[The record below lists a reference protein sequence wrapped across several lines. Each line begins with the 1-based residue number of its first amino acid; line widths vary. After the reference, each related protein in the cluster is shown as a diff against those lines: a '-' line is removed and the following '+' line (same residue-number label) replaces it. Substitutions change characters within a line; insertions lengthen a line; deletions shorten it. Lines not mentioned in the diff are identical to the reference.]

1 MKKICLL
8 AMFFLFIVFA
18 LCSCEIFHQHTESD
32 WIIDVEASYEV
43 EGKKHVEC
51 VACGEILKTATI
63 DKISQELKFQLN
75 EDGQS
80 YSVYS
85 NFEPNDTNIVIP
97 DSFEGLP
104 VTRIRDFAFNG
115 NNVIESITIPDSVI
129 SIGIYAF
136 SNCTNLKN
144 VSMGNSVMNIEDY
157 AFSVCT
163 SLASITI
170 PASVTNIGVW
180 AFSICTS
187 LANINIDENNA
198 HYKSINGCIYSKDGK
213 TLIRCPIGK
222 DTMSFTISDS
232 VTSIADAAFQ
242 GCELITNIIIP
253 NSVTSIGN
261 WAFSG
266 CTSLVN
272 VTIPKSV
279 NSIGTW
285 TFYNCTSLSNII
297 IPNSVTSIGDYSFVL
312 CTSLTSIIIP
322 ASVTSIGDDAFY
334 ECTSL
339 TIYCEAESKPDG
351 WYPSWNSFDC
361 PVVWGYK
368 SE

>member
-1 MKKICLL
+1 MKKIFTLL
-8 AMFFLFIVFA
+8 IIFLFIVIA
-18 LCSCEIFHQHTESD
+18 ICSCDFLHKHTESD
-32 WIIDVEASYEV
+32 WIIDIEANYEI
-43 EGKKHVEC
+43 EGKKHTEC
-51 VACGEILKTATI
+51 VACGEILKTTTI

-75 EDGQS
+75 EDGKS

-85 NFEPNDTNIVIP
+85 NYKPNDTSIVIP
-97 DSFEGLP
+97 DRFEGLP

-115 NNVIESITIPDSVI
+115 NKVIESITIPDSVI

-144 VSMGNSVMNIEDY
+144 ISMGNSVTNIEDY

-163 SLASITI
+163 SLTSITI

-198 HYKSINGCIYSKDGK
+198 HYKSIDGCIYSKDGK

-222 DTMSFTISDS
+222 DTMSLAISDS

-261 WAFSG
+261 WAFGNCS
-266 CTSLVN
+266 SLERV
-272 VTIPKSV
+272 
-279 NSIGTW
+279 
-285 TFYNCTSLSNII
+285 I
-297 IPNSVTSIGDYSFVL
+297 IPDSVTSIGEWAFIN
-312 CTSLTSIIIP
+312 CKSLTSIKIPNTVTSISNYLFTECTSLESIIIS
-322 ASVTSIGDDAFY
+322 ASVTNIGEHAFNG
-334 ECTSL
+334 CSSL
-339 TIYCEAESKPDG
+339 TIYCEAESQPNG
-351 WYPSWNSFDC
+351 WYPSWNSSDC
-361 PVVWGYK
+361 PVVWGYTG
-368 SE
+368 E

>member
-8 AMFFLFIVFA
+8 AMIFLFIVFA

-43 EGKKHVEC
+43 EGRKHIEC
-51 VACGEILKTATI
+51 TICRETLKTESI
-63 DKISQELKFQLN
+63 EKISKELRFMLN
-75 EDGQS
+75 EDKKS

-97 DSFEGLP
+97 DTFEGLP
-104 VTRIRDFAFNG
+104 VTRIREYAFN
-115 NNVIESITIPDSVI
+115 NNNLIESITIPNSVT
-129 SIGIYAF
+129 SIGHYAF

-279 NSIGTW
+279 NSIGIW

-339 TIYCEAESKPDG
+339 TIYCEAESQPNG
-351 WYPSWNSFDC
+351 WYPSWNSSDC
-361 PVVWGYK
+361 PVVWDYK
-368 SE
+368 PE